1 MVATITLEPMSGAP
15 LTLELS
21 ASVVDIARVLIDSP
35 SPSGHEVGLA
45 DAIEKALGAAPHLE
59 VIRHGNTVAARTHQ
73 GLPSRV
79 VWAGHIDTVPAH
91 GNDQSS
97 VSGGVLHG
105 RGSVD
110 MKSGVALGLKLAM
123 EVTDPSVDVTWI
135 FYDNEEVES
144 VKNGLG
150 LFGAAY
156 PEWVRGDFA
165 IVGEPSN
172 AIVEG
177 GCNGTLRVEV
187 SATGT
192 RAHSARS
199 WMGDNAIHR
208 AHEILERLV
217 SYRSATVDVD
227 GLAYREGMNAVGI
240 RGGVAGNV
248 IPDDCTIT
256 VNYRFAPDKGV
267 SDAIAHVEELFEGFH
282 VTVVDSA
289 PGARPGLT
297 NRVVQ
302 GFVASLGVEVAPK
315 YGWTDVARFGQW
327 GIPALNYGPGDP
339 SLAHA
344 DDEHV
349 EIAQIEAC
357 YEGLKRWLRSH

>member
-1 MVATITLEPMSGAP
+1 
-15 LTLELS
+15 
-21 ASVVDIARVLIDSP
+21 
-35 SPSGHEVGLA
+35 
-45 DAIEKALGAAPHLE
+45 
-59 VIRHGNTVAARTHQ
+59 
-73 GLPSRV
+73 
-79 VWAGHIDTVPAH
+79 
-91 GNDQSS
+91 
-97 VSGGVLHG
+97 
-105 RGSVD
+105 
-110 MKSGVALGLKLAM
+110 MKSGVAIGLKLAL
-123 EVTDPSVDVTWI
+123 ELANPSVDVTWI

-144 VKNGLG
+144 AKNGLG
-150 LFGAAY
+150 LLGAAH
-156 PEWVRGDFA
+156 PDWVRGDFA

-187 SATGT
+187 SARGT

-199 WMGDNAIHR
+199 WKGDNAIHR

-217 SYRSATVDVD
+217 FYRPATVDVD

-248 IPDDCTIT
+248 IPDDCTVT
-256 VNYRFAPDKGV
+256 VNYRFAPDKSV
-267 SDAIAHVEELFEGFH
+267 SDAIAHVRELFDGFD
-282 VTVVDSA
+282 VVVVDEA

-297 NRVVQ
+297 HPLVQ
-302 GFVASLGVEVAPK
+302 QFVSTLGVEVAPK
-315 YGWTDVARFGQW
+315 YGWTDVARFGEW

-344 DDEHV
+344 DDERV

-357 YEGLKRWLRSH
+357 YEGLKSWLGSH

>member
-1 MVATITLEPMSGAP
+1 MSGAP
-15 LTLELS
+15 VTLELS
-21 ASVVDIARVLIDSP
+21 APVVDIAQALIDTS
-35 SPSGHEVGLA
+35 SPSGHELVLV
-45 DAIEKALGAAPHLE
+45 DAMEAALRATPHLE
-59 VIRHGNTVAARTHQ
+59 VIRHGNTVAARSHQ

-79 VWAGHIDTVPAH
+79 VWAGHIDTVPAN
-91 GNDQSS
+91 GNDKSS
-97 VSGGVLHG
+97 VADGFVSG

-110 MKSGVALGLKLAM
+110 MKSGVAIGLKLAR
-123 EVTDPSVDVTWI
+123 ELTNPSVDVTWI

-144 VKNGLG
+144 AKNGLG
-150 LFGAAY
+150 LLGAAH

-187 SATGT
+187 SASGT

-199 WMGDNAIHR
+199 WKGDNAIHR

-217 SYRSATVDVD
+217 SYQPATVDVD
-227 GLAYREGMNAVGI
+227 GLGYREGMNAVGI

-248 IPDDCTIT
+248 IPDDCTVT
-256 VNYRFAPDKGV
+256 VNYRFAPDKSV
-267 SDAIAHVEELFEGFH
+267 SDAIAHVRELFEGFE
-282 VTVVDSA
+282 VVVVDDA

-297 NRVVQ
+297 HPLVQ
-302 GFVASLGVEVAPK
+302 EFVTTLGVEVAPK
-315 YGWTDVARFGQW
+315 YGWTDVARFGEW

-344 DDEHV
+344 DDERV

-357 YEGLKRWLRSH
+357 YEGLRSWLGSH

>member
-1 MVATITLEPMSGAP
+1 MSGARSI
-15 LTLELS
+15 LTPDAPVAEL
-21 ASVVDIARVLIDSP
+21 AAALINVS
-35 SPSGHEVGLA
+35 SPSGQEAELA
-45 DAIEKALGAAPHLE
+45 DTIEALLRGAPHLE
-59 VIRHGNTVAARTHQ
+59 VLRHGNTVAARTSA
-73 GLPSRV
+73 GLLSRV

-91 GNDQSS
+91 GNDSA
-97 VSGGVLHG
+97 VIADGVLSG

-110 MKSGVALGLKLAM
+110 MKSGVAIGLKLAIELM
-123 EVTDPSVDVTWI
+123 DPAVDVTWI

-144 VKNGLG
+144 TKNGLG
-150 LFGAAY
+150 LFGATH
-156 PEWVRGDFA
+156 PEWVKGDFA

-172 AIVEG
+172 GIVEG
-177 GCNGTLRVEV
+177 GCNGTVRVDV
-187 SATGT
+187 STTGT

-208 AHEILERLV
+208 AQEILNRLA
-217 SYRSATVDVD
+217 SYNPATIDVD

-248 IPDDCTIT
+248 IPDLCTVT
-256 VNYRFAPDKGV
+256 VNYRFAPDKSVG
-267 SDAIAHVEELFEGFH
+267 DALAHLRELFEGLE
-282 VTVVDSA
+282 VVVVDEA

-297 NRVVQ
+297 HPLVQ
-302 GFVASLGVEVAPK
+302 EFVGALGGEVAPK

-344 DDEHV
+344 DDECL

-357 YEGLKRWLRSH
+357 YQSLRSWLSPH

>member
-1 MVATITLEPMSGAP
+1 MGADRG
-15 LTLELS
+15 LFDGTESVQNLAS
-21 ASVVDIARVLIDSP
+21 ALVDFP
-35 SPSGHEVGLA
+35 SPSGEEADLA
-45 DAIEKALGAAPHLE
+45 AALEALLRGASHLE
-59 VIRHGNTVAARTHQ
+59 VIRLGNTLAARTDK
-73 GLPSRV
+73 GLASRL
-79 VWAGHIDTVPAH
+79 VWAGHIDTVPAN
-91 GNDQSS
+91 GNDRAS
-97 VSGGVLHG
+97 VAGGFLHG

-110 MKSGVALGLKLAM
+110 MKSGLAIGLKLAV
-123 EVTDPSVDVTWI
+123 ELVDPSVDVTWI

-144 VKNGLG
+144 AKNGLG
-150 LFGAAY
+150 LLGGAH

-172 AIVEG
+172 GIVEG

-187 SATGT
+187 SVTGS

-199 WMGDNAIHR
+199 WKGDNAIHR
-208 AHEILERLV
+208 AHEMLERLV
-217 SYRSATVDVD
+217 SYQPATIDVD

-248 IPDDCTIT
+248 IPDDCTVT

-267 SDAIAHVEELFEGFH
+267 SDAIAHVRELFDGFD
-282 VTVVDSA
+282 VVVVDEA

-297 NRVVQ
+297 HPLVQ
-302 GFVASLGVEVAPK
+302 EFVTTLGVEVAPK
-315 YGWTDVARFGQW
+315 YGWTDVARFGEW

-344 DDEHV
+344 DDERV
-349 EIAQIEAC
+349 EIAQVEAC
-357 YEGLKRWLRSH
+357 YEGLKSWLGSH

>member
-1 MVATITLEPMSGAP
+1 MGADRG
-15 LTLELS
+15 LFDGTESVQNLAS
-21 ASVVDIARVLIDSP
+21 ALVDFP
-35 SPSGHEVGLA
+35 SPSGEEADLA
-45 DAIEKALGAAPHLE
+45 AALEALLRGASHLE
-59 VIRHGNTVAARTHQ
+59 VIRLGNTLAARTDK
-73 GLPSRV
+73 GLASRL
-79 VWAGHIDTVPAH
+79 VWAGHIDTVPAN
-91 GNDQSS
+91 GNDRAS
-97 VSGGVLHG
+97 VAGGFLHG

-110 MKSGVALGLKLAM
+110 MKSGLAIGLKLAV
-123 EVTDPSVDVTWI
+123 ELVDPSVDVTWI

-144 VKNGLG
+144 AKNGLG
-150 LFGAAY
+150 LLGATH
-156 PEWVRGDFA
+156 PDWVRGDFA

-187 SATGT
+187 SARGT

-199 WMGDNAIHR
+199 WKGDNAIHR
-208 AHEILERLV
+208 AHEILGRLV
-217 SYRSATVDVD
+217 SYQPATADVD

-248 IPDDCTIT
+248 IPDDCTVT
-256 VNYRFAPDKGV
+256 VNYRFAPDKSV
-267 SDAIAHVEELFEGFH
+267 SDAIAHVRELFDGFD
-282 VTVVDSA
+282 VVVVDEA

-297 NRVVQ
+297 HPLVQ
-302 GFVASLGVEVAPK
+302 QFVTTLGVEVAPK
-315 YGWTDVARFGQW
+315 YGWTDVARFGVW

-344 DDEHV
+344 DDERV

-357 YEGLKRWLRSH
+357 YEGLKSWLGSH